1 MVLRTV
7 AAFALLCA
15 LTGSASAFDLSSLV
29 NKIKAALPSL
39 PSPGPFTGT
48 GATASSLNEFRKQN
62 GLKLLNS
69 DGRLT
74 SLASAHAADLARRN
88 SLDHSGFFLYRAPA
102 GARAENVAYGCK
114 DTTCAVRLWINS
126 SGHRANMLK
135 PELKRYGLASAT
147 AADGRR
153 YWALELGE

>member
-1 MVLRTV
+1 MVLRTISI
-7 AAFALLCA
+7 FALLFT
-15 LTGSASAFDLSSLV
+15 LTGSASAFDLSALV

-39 PSPGPFTGT
+39 PTPGPFTGT

-62 GLKLLNS
+62 GLKPLNS

-74 SLASAHAADLARRN
+74 SLASVHAADMARRN
-88 SLDHSGFFLYRAPA
+88 SLDHNGFLLYRAPA

-114 DTTCAVRLWINS
+114 DTTCTIRLWINS
-126 SGHRANMLK
+126 SGHRANMLR
-135 PELKRYGLASAT
+135 PGLKRYGLASAT

>member
-1 MVLRTV
+1 MVLRALAT
-7 AAFALLCA
+7 FALLCV
-15 LTGSASAFDLSSLV
+15 LPGSAFAFDLSSLL
-29 NKIKAALPSL
+29 NKLKAALPSL

-48 GATASSLNEFRKQN
+48 GATATSLNEFRQRN
-62 GLKLLNS
+62 GLKPLNS

-74 SLASAHAADLARRN
+74 SLASAHAADMARRN
-88 SLDHSGFFLYRAPA
+88 SLDHNGFLLYRAPA

-114 DTTCAVRLWINS
+114 DTHCTIRLWINS

-135 PELKRYGLASAT
+135 PGLKRYGLASAT